1 MKKGVILVTIIGIL
15 LVITF
20 LALITI
26 SMMLQQARIAEHKVQ
41 RMKAV
46 FAAKA
51 GMIHTLEE
59 LRKGNVSPLPTVGS
73 PANITLVGVNNYTVS
88 VDIIAKG
95 DAANGCPN
103 SAPSEYCIQA
113 TAQ

>member
-1 MKKGVILVTIIGIL
+1 MKRGVILITIIGIL

-51 GMIHTLEE
+51 GMIHILEE
-59 LRKGNVSPLPTVGS
+59 LRKGNIALPTVGN
-73 PANITLVGVNNYTVS
+73 PGNVTLANVNNYIVNL
-88 VDIIAKG
+88 DIIAKG
-95 DAANGCPN
+95 DVGCPN